1 MFSRLLCSIVGSS
14 GKIFTYSL
22 SMRFITFRN
31 ALYTAWIRNFIG
43 KLPHNS
49 IIAYPCS
56 LQGGGGKTISIGH
69 NTRIESHGILGCWM
83 KYDEQQ
89 FTPSI
94 TIGDHCLI
102 GEYNHISACNR
113 ISIGDGLLTGR
124 YVYIGDNTHGD
135 LSWED
140 ASIPPI
146 KRKLVSKGDV
156 IIGNNVWIGDKATIL
171 AGVSI
176 GDNVIVAANA
186 VVTKDVPSHS
196 VVAGVPA
203 KIVKEICKNRE
214 L

>member
-43 KLPHNS
+43 N
-49 IIAYPCS
+49 PCS

-124 YVYIGDNTHGD
+124 FVYIGDNTHGNQ
-135 LSWED
+135 SCEEV
-140 ASIPPI
+140 SIPPI
-146 KRKLVSKGDV
+146 KRKVVSKGEV
-156 IIGNNVWIGDKATIL
+156 IIGNNVWIGDKVTIL
-171 AGVSI
+171 SGVHI

-186 VVTKDVPSHS
+186 VVTKDVPSS
-196 VVAGVPA
+196 CVVAGVPA
-203 KIVKEICKNRE
+203 KIVKELCQDQE
-214 L
+214 